1 MPGPTSLW
9 LMRPADTAWDVDRRL
24 RGATDLPAMED
35 SLRELRDRVARL
47 DEGPDVLIHAPDD
60 AAAESARVVA
70 SRFACGVRADRGLR
84 DPDLGL
90 LEGLGIAE
98 FERRFERRFAEWIE
112 SPLTAVPPEG
122 EPLSDARARILD
134 AFAAALDRHEG
145 RRLGLVVHDFA
156 LATVR
161 DALARGDGSALW
173 SRVEGRGWC
182 TRHVLPEGAA
192 AALGD

>member
-1 MPGPTSLW
+1 
-9 LMRPADTAWDVDRRL
+9 MRPADTAWDVDRRL

-60 AAAESARVVA
+60 AAAESE
-70 SRFACGVRADRGLR
+70 LR

-182 TRHVLPEGAA
+182 TRHLLPEGAA